1 MTCADHVA
9 LDGVHET
16 MLDPGKSDYPLAAI
30 GVVAQTSCDVAAN
43 LNLHTGLVKV
53 DVAVAAQFKAHR
65 VLHDPAPLPVPR
77 RKVSPSGAIREVPE
91 DRRWW
96 ANHLADHRKPR
107 FRTIQI

>member
-1 MTCADHVA
+1 
-9 LDGVHET
+9 